1 MNIAVQSNV
10 TPGAERLAIVL
21 TAESDAESYDLGRV
35 TGILEIMQ
43 APGGKFKDDGKAE
56 LTLVLFDRSKT
67 ASKQPA
73 PASDKDTEELAQVC
87 IASAQEQERTCTG
100 APGTLS
106 AEACR
111 MIADVLR
118 SMESAKRH
126 KIEWWNEKQFETRAL
141 PRSRQY
147 GVHSETISF
156 SACYGET
163 AEEAIGKFVM
173 DNQSNLN
180 LTIEERKETT

>member
-43 APGGKFKDDGKAE
+43 APGGKFRDDGKAE

-73 PASDKDTEELAQVC
+73 SASDKDTEELAQLCV
-87 IASAQEQERTCTG
+87 ASAQEQERTCTG

-106 AEACR
+106 AQACR
-111 MIADVLR
+111 NIADALR
-118 SMESAKRH
+118 SMTPVKRH
-126 KIEWWNEKQFETRAL
+126 KIEWWWDESYRAYKTKL
-141 PRSRQY
+141 APCFDSCCSQCPTLDEAL
-147 GVHSETISF
+147 G
-156 SACYGET
+156 T
-163 AEEAIGKFVM
+163 AVRRYAEDLGLI
-173 DNQSNLN
+173 
-180 LTIEERKETT
+180 IEERKETT

>member
-10 TPGAERLAIVL
+10 TPGAERFAIVL

-35 TGILEIMQ
+35 TGVLEIMQ
-43 APGGKFKDDGKAE
+43 VSGGKFKDDGKAE

-73 PASDKDTEELAQVC
+73 PASDKETEELAQLC

-111 MIADVLR
+111 MIADALR
-118 SMESAKRH
+118 SMKPGTRH
-126 KIEWWNEKQFETRAL
+126 SLEIKYENGEYR
-141 PRSRQY
+141 
-147 GVHSETISF
+147 
-156 SACYGET
+156 CYLDGRGYCPAGTKHQAT
-163 AEEAIGKFVM
+163 AFCVWDGREV
-173 DNQSNLN
+173 LN
-180 LTIEERKETT
+180 LEVTDCKNDIIEKEKTDGK

>member
-10 TPGAERLAIVL
+10 TPGAERFAIVL

-35 TGILEIMQ
+35 TGVLEIMQ
-43 APGGKFKDDGKAE
+43 APGGKFRDDGKAE

-73 PASDKDTEELAQVC
+73 PASDKETEELAQLC

-100 APGTLS
+100 APGALS

-111 MIADVLR
+111 KIADALR
-118 SMESAKRH
+118 SMESVKPH
-126 KIEWWNEKQFETRAL
+126 KIEWWWDMCGLVRAWL
-141 PRSRQY
+141 DGELMGTY
-147 GVHSETISF
+147 GDLTYFITNN
-156 SACYGET
+156 T
-163 AEEAIGKFVM
+163 AKLGI
-173 DNQSNLN
+173 
-180 LTIEERKETT
+180 TIEQRKEQPDGNV